1 MTDIK
6 RLTKQYAPP
15 KLKKLPLK
23 KAKVSLQNKAAH
35 GDVGAKDLLDLLTT
49 PPQKK

>member
-6 RLTKQYAPP
+6 RLRKQYAAP
-15 KLKKLPLK
+15 KRKNLPMK
-23 KAKVSLQNKAAH
+23 KAKVVLQNQAAH
-35 GDVGAKDLLDLLTT
+35 GDVGAKDLLDVLAT

>member
-1 MTDIK
+1 
-6 RLTKQYAPP
+6 
-15 KLKKLPLK
+15 
-23 KAKVSLQNKAAH
+23 VSLQNKAAH